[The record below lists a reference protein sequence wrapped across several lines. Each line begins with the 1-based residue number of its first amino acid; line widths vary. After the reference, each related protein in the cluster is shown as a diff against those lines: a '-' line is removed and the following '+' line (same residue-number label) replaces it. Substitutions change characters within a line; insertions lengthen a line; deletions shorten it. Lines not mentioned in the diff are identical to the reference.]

1 MISISNVSKIYKL
14 DGIEVKAVN
23 NLNLTIKEKEFIAIM
38 GPSGSG
44 KSTLMHL
51 IGALDTPTSGHV
63 VIDNK
68 DIGKMSE
75 EELAILRN
83 QTIGFVFQQ
92 FNLLTKTT
100 ATDNVI
106 LPLLY
111 GPTPINKRRELAHE
125 MLTKVGLEERLYHFP
140 NQLSG
145 GQQQRVA
152 IARAIV
158 TNPKI
163 ILADEPTGNLD
174 SKSADEIMK
183 LFKQLNKEGRT
194 VVIIT
199 HEHDIA
205 AYAKRVVRIKDG
217 SIVK

>member
-14 DGIEVKAVN
+14 DGISVKAVN
-23 NLNLTIKEKEFIAIM
+23 NIDLTIKEKEFVAIM

-51 IGALDTPTSGHV
+51 IGALDTPTLGSV
-63 VIDNK
+63 VIDGK

-75 EELAILRN
+75 EELALLRN
-83 QTIGFVFQQ
+83 QTVGFVFQQ
-92 FNLLTKTT
+92 FNLLSKTT

-111 GPTPINKRRELAHE
+111 SPTPASKRKALAHE
-125 MLTKVGLEERLYHFP
+125 MLTKVGLSDRLYHFS

-152 IARAIV
+152 IARAMV

-174 SKSADEIMK
+174 SKSAEEIMK

-194 VVIIT
+194 VIIIT
-199 HEHDIA
+199 HEQDIA
-205 AYAKRVVRIKDG
+205 SHAKRIVRIKDG
-217 SIVK
+217 GIVK

>member
-1 MISISNVSKIYKL
+1 MIIIKNVSKIYKL
-14 DGIEVKAVN
+14 DGVEVKAVN
-23 NLNLTIKEKEFIAIM
+23 KINLTIKEKEFVAIM

-51 IGALDTPTSGHV
+51 IGALDTPTSGQ
-63 VIDNK
+63 VIIDGK

-75 EELAILRN
+75 EELALLRN

-92 FNLLTKTT
+92 FNLLPKTT
-100 ATDNVI
+100 ATDNVL

-111 GPTPINKRRELAHE
+111 GPFAGKQKRLAQE
-125 MLTKVGLEERLYHFP
+125 MLIKVGLEERLYHFP

-174 SKSADEIMK
+174 SHSSNEIMN
-183 LFKQLNKEGRT
+183 LFKKLNGEGKT
-194 VVIIT
+194 VILIT

-205 AYAKRVVRIKDG
+205 KFAKRIIHIKDG
-217 SIVK
+217 EIVKL